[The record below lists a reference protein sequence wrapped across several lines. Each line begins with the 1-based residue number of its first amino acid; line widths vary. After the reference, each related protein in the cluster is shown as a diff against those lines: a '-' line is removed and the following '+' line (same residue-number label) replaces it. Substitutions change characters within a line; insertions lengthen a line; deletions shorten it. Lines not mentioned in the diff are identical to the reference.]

1 MELNARNVLIIYN
14 DNQVGNFFYS
24 KYDKWN
30 QCVNHK
36 ILFIVYLHIIIPHFK
51 SRIFIVLRDALSN
64 IKRAH
69 KQEKYKRNTNQ
80 SALLLVVAR
89 TMEIYVPRA

>member
-30 QCVNHK
+30 
-36 ILFIVYLHIIIPHFK
+36 
-51 SRIFIVLRDALSN
+51 
-64 IKRAH
+64 
-69 KQEKYKRNTNQ
+69 
-80 SALLLVVAR
+80 
-89 TMEIYVPRA
+89 